1 MSDTPETDAVENND
15 DWAFRSEQVK
25 WFATLA
31 RKLERERDQARLE
44 ATRYRN
50 LAMELANEKGDIA
63 LMNRIITND

>member
-50 LAMELANEKGDIA
+50 LAMELANQ
-63 LMNRIITND
+63 TNS

>member
-44 ATRYRN
+44 AERYRDI
-50 LAMELANEKGDIA
+50 AMELEKQA
-63 LMNRIITND
+63 LRDWRHNYE